1 MKPWAR
7 NVIST
12 VLILN
17 LIAGVGQMMN
27 LFDLPT
33 TLNAYGAGFG
43 ICGLI
48 AILGSPFPPLTTKV
62 TVKANEVKSE
72 TKSL

>member
-12 VLILN
+12 VLVIN
-17 LIAGVGQMMN
+17 LIVGVGQMMN

-48 AILGSPFPPLTTKV
+48 AILGCPSPRPAAKV
-62 TVKANEVKSE
+62 TVRANE